1 MQRICSLLL
10 PITGLILFALVS
22 YRSMPVNREAD
33 EAPRKYY
40 WWSSLRLD
48 TDPLNE
54 NPKLPNPCGNGRNCS
69 GADVAN
75 KATWPGWLD
84 RILVVSALP
93 AFLTG
98 AAIVVGLSTAG
109 IDEVLT
115 FMVFMPILLF
125 AWYYFV
131 GRLLDRT
138 IHRWVQRHK
147 RAKSAQQLKIT

>member
-10 PITGLILFALVS
+10 PLTGLILFGLVS
-22 YRSMPVNREAD
+22 YRSMPANPQTED
-33 EAPRKYY
+33 APRKYY

-54 NPKLPNPCGNGRNCS
+54 NSKVPNPCGSNRNCS
-69 GADVAN
+69 GADAAT
-75 KATWPGWLD
+75 KAIWPGWLD

-115 FMVFMPILLF
+115 FMVFMPVLLF

-131 GRLLDRT
+131 GRMLDRV
-138 IHRWVQRHK
+138 INRWIYRRRQ
-147 RAKSAQQLKIT
+147 AKSVQQLKIT